1 MAATQ
6 ARVERDDARRR
17 KAKVPPS
24 RMWVSRER
32 DLVNL
37 QAARDRALIEYVS
50 RDEACRREVDKI
62 LGRKVR

>member
-1 MAATQ
+1 MT
-6 ARVERDDARRR
+6 RGGE

-37 QAARDRALIEYVS
+37 QAARDQALIEYVS
-50 RDEACRREVDKI
+50 SYSAAGRREVDKV